1 MSLVETEWLE
11 KNLDSVKIIDCS
23 WHMPQT
29 KRNGF
34 DEYKKQHIPNTIFFD
49 LDDNSKKNTNLP
61 HMLIEINNWEK
72 IISKMGIKNDDK
84 IIIYDNSDV
93 ISSCRCWFNFIYFGH
108 DPKLIHVL
116 NGGLKKWIKEKRKIT
131 NDSTD
136 IQISNYK
143 SFEKKELVKNKKLID
158 ENINTQKFKVI
169 DARSKERFEGKVS
182 EPRKGL
188 RSGNIKNSF
197 CIPFNLCL
205 NDDKTFKNKEELKN
219 VFQSC
224 LKNINEKNI
233 VFSCGSG
240 VTACVLALAFSL
252 INDVTSSLG
261 SIWPVGG
268 RLAEASAMSTRGFVT
283 SMWWVKYS
291 ATSSEKTDHVQAR
304 SAVFEID

>member
-34 DEYKKQHIPNTIFFD
+34 DEYKKQHIPNAIFFD
-49 LDDNSKKNTNLP
+49 LDDNSKKNTDLP
-61 HMLIEINNWEK
+61 HMLIEINNWDK
-72 IISKMGIKNDDK
+72 IVSKMGIKNDDK

-93 ISSCRCWFNFIYFGH
+93 VSSCRCWFNFIYFGH

-131 NDSTD
+131 NDLTE
-136 IQISNYK
+136 IKISNYK
-143 SFEKKELVKNKKLID
+143 SFEKKKLVKNKQLID
-158 ENINTQKFKVI
+158 ENINIQKFKVI

-205 NDDKTFKNKEELKN
+205 NEDKTFKNKEELKN
-219 VFQSC
+219 IFQTC

-240 VTACVLALAFSL
+240 VTACVLALAYSL
-252 INDVTSSLG
+252 INDKYHPCIYDG
-261 SIWPVGG
+261 SW
-268 RLAEASAMSTRGFVT
+268 AEYGLT
-283 SMWWVKYS
+283 
-291 ATSSEKTDHVQAR
+291 
-304 SAVFEID
+304 